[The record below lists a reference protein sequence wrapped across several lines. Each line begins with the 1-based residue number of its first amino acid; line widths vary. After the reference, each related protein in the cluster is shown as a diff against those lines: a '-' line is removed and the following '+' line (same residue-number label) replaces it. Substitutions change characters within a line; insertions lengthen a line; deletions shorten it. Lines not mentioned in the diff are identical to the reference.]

1 MVCSHAQVNLAWS
14 TVPGANI
21 FGNFR
26 EKQVDMVSG
35 HDLYSPDQQRWAAG
49 VFSMGDSLNA
59 SYAISSWNWGQ
70 IYERIISGAIYGLW
84 NLPGFVGQ
92 KGSAINYW
100 WGLASKAVEISCS
113 DRVPASTRRLVDM
126 LKAGIVSGELN
137 VFTGP
142 IYDQE
147 GILRVPEGE
156 TLSPIQIVQMDW
168 LVGNIVGSI
177 PRKEELN
184 EEARA
189 LADVVGVLKEQ
200 Q

>member
-1 MVCSHAQVNLAWS
+1 M
-14 TVPGANI
+14 
-21 FGNFR
+21 
-26 EKQVDMVSG
+26 
-35 HDLYSPDQQRWAAG
+35 
-49 VFSMGDSLNA
+49 
-59 SYAISSWNWGQ
+59 
-70 IYERIISGAIYGLW
+70 
-84 NLPGFVGQ
+84 
-92 KGSAINYW
+92 
-100 WGLASKAVEISCS
+100 
-113 DRVPASTRRLVDM
+113 
-126 LKAGIVSGELN
+126 ELN